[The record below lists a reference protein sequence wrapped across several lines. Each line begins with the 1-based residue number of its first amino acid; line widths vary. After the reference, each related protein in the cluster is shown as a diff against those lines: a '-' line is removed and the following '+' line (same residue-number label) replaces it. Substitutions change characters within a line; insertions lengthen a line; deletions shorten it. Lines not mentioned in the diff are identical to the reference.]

1 MTKSKAW
8 YMAETPEDAIGEVK
22 ISDVDVG
29 NGMMKI
35 ARPAFPDRLLDL
47 ESVHAAFEKDEY
59 MPYWATLWPVAKFL
73 ASEILTRSWPAG
85 LSAIEIGCGL
95 GLPGI
100 AAMKRGVDVLF
111 TDYDETALKFAR
123 TNCSLNG
130 FYGIRTAL
138 LDWREPH
145 DSTYDIVIASD
156 LIYERRNV
164 EPVIAMLSSMLA
176 PGGTALVADQDRS
189 YRENFL
195 ALLGAAGFSWTMV
208 SKNFLNHEG
217 QPVTGSVYTITR
229 VPG

>member
-1 MTKSKAW
+1 MTKPKSW
-8 YMAETPEDAIGEVK
+8 YMAETPEDEIGEVK

-29 NGMMKI
+29 TGTLKI

-47 ESVHAAFEKDEY
+47 ESVHQAFEKDEY

-73 ASEILTRSWPAG
+73 ASEIMNRSWPAG

-100 AAMKRGVDVLF
+100 AALKRGADVLF
-111 TDYDETALKFAR
+111 TDYDETALKFVR

-130 FYGIRTAL
+130 FSGVRTAL

-145 DSTYDIVIASD
+145 DRTYDLVIASD

-164 EPVIAMLSSMLA
+164 EPVITMLNSMLA
-176 PGGTALVADQDRS
+176 AGGTALVADQDRP

-195 ALLGAAGFSWTMV
+195 SMLRESGFRWTVV
-208 SKNFLNHEG
+208 SQDFLNHEG
-217 QPVTGSVYTITR
+217 QTVTGSVYTITK
-229 VPG
+229 